1 LHVKVNI
8 VLIVH
13 ILAVIVKVIAVPVPV
28 AVVAVVAV
36 PDKGCDSAMEE
47 FSGCHT
53 SLTNI
58 VGRRALPPSTSS
70 LLVSRFL
77 VSKGAWLDETESIVE
92 ARENTSS

>member
-1 LHVKVNI
+1 LQVKVNI

-13 ILAVIVKVIAVPVPV
+13 ILAVIVKVVLVVPVPV
-28 AVVAVVAV
+28 AVVAVPV

-77 VSKGAWLDETESIVE
+77 VSIYC
-92 ARENTSS
+92 